1 MVQTCEENG
10 FDNCKMQEG
19 NKKKKQWEM
28 ETKNKLE

>member
-19 NKKKKQWEM
+19 NKKKKM
-28 ETKNKLE
+28 GNGN